1 MPGTPASC
9 PQGLRLVVPGRCSQP
24 RRDLHPDP
32 VCPSS
37 RHTWEAAGPGEGREV
52 GPLEARVIARCHLP
66 LPAPLPRARP
76 PCSALAAAPH
86 GAPGKQAEE
95 CPQPAATPRP
105 KGRHPGSG
113 GIRWRA
119 PHAHTA
125 TLAQLLPAPAG
136 AKPQNNGVSIPP
148 QPGAGRGESPRPWL
162 PAHLLQQGSPADG
175 ISPPKPP
182 TVPLDTQAN
191 MLCGVCS
198 GTALSWA
205 LGSLPGQGAGLLAPP
220 VNAGPYVLAEPAIP
234 SLPWT
239 QHRSQAVGC
248 AGLDSRGPGAPPS
261 VGTPLPGP
269 QRAPRTTLILK
280 PSPPTPVAPR
290 PLCSQMSITASG
302 LRGRFLGSQSPALL
316 AFFSSGPFLLGT
328 QLRCE
333 DLCHGSGQAKAPA
346 MAKGPVSCLP
356 RNVLSERQRSALVPG
371 WEKHAETWHMWQKDV
386 LQLALASQTPAGA
399 PDPSVGTSSV
409 TMQQASPSRA
419 TVDVDDEPP
428 SLVLRSPGLSPS
440 RALRPPMLW
449 SRQPPSPLVSEES
462 QSCLGRAGSPGQG
475 TDKAITL
482 DARSVSGYDVED
494 GSSFLLTASPDWWL
508 GSLEGRGSSAPF
520 RVPARSSV
528 LDRAEP
534 SFLDDH
540 EPGSQDPPDGPL
552 EPWSSD
558 VSCPSSALREEVDS
572 IFPDFFA
579 Y

>member
-1 MPGTPASC
+1 
-9 PQGLRLVVPGRCSQP
+9 
-24 RRDLHPDP
+24 
-32 VCPSS
+32 
-37 RHTWEAAGPGEGREV
+37 
-52 GPLEARVIARCHLP
+52 
-66 LPAPLPRARP
+66 
-76 PCSALAAAPH
+76 
-86 GAPGKQAEE
+86 
-95 CPQPAATPRP
+95 
-105 KGRHPGSG
+105 
-113 GIRWRA
+113 
-119 PHAHTA
+119 
-125 TLAQLLPAPAG
+125 
-136 AKPQNNGVSIPP
+136 
-148 QPGAGRGESPRPWL
+148 
-162 PAHLLQQGSPADG
+162 
-175 ISPPKPP
+175 
-182 TVPLDTQAN
+182 
-191 MLCGVCS
+191 
-198 GTALSWA
+198 
-205 LGSLPGQGAGLLAPP
+205 
-220 VNAGPYVLAEPAIP
+220 
-234 SLPWT
+234 
-239 QHRSQAVGC
+239 
-248 AGLDSRGPGAPPS
+248 
-261 VGTPLPGP
+261 
-269 QRAPRTTLILK
+269 
-280 PSPPTPVAPR
+280 
-290 PLCSQMSITASG
+290 
-302 LRGRFLGSQSPALL
+302 
-316 AFFSSGPFLLGT
+316 
-328 QLRCE
+328 
-333 DLCHGSGQAKAPA
+333 

-356 RNVLSERQRSALVPG
+356 RNVLSERQRRKRISLSCERLRALLPQFDGRREDMASVLEMSVQFLRLASALVPG

-419 TVDVDDEPP
+419 TVDVDDGKAPVGAAAVLGGPPALPGEREWALVLPSCRPRRGPQGSVMTALPSCWMSATVVGHCLDHSCQSASATGGETVPSPSPEPP

-558 VSCPSSALREEVDS
+558 VSCPSSSLREEVDS

>member
-1 MPGTPASC
+1 
-9 PQGLRLVVPGRCSQP
+9 
-24 RRDLHPDP
+24 
-32 VCPSS
+32 
-37 RHTWEAAGPGEGREV
+37 
-52 GPLEARVIARCHLP
+52 P
-66 LPAPLPRARP
+66 LPPQIRSLLGPPSRETLEGSAQLGAGARGLVLRP
-76 PCSALAAAPH
+76 P
-86 GAPGKQAEE
+86 
-95 CPQPAATPRP
+95 P
-105 KGRHPGSG
+105 K
-113 GIRWRA
+113 
-119 PHAHTA
+119 
-125 TLAQLLPAPAG
+125 
-136 AKPQNNGVSIPP
+136 
-148 QPGAGRGESPRPWL
+148 
-162 PAHLLQQGSPADG
+162 
-175 ISPPKPP
+175 
-182 TVPLDTQAN
+182 
-191 MLCGVCS
+191 
-198 GTALSWA
+198 
-205 LGSLPGQGAGLLAPP
+205 
-220 VNAGPYVLAEPAIP
+220 
-234 SLPWT
+234 
-239 QHRSQAVGC
+239 
-248 AGLDSRGPGAPPS
+248 
-261 VGTPLPGP
+261 
-269 QRAPRTTLILK
+269 
-280 PSPPTPVAPR
+280 
-290 PLCSQMSITASG
+290 MSITASG

-316 AFFSSGPFLLGT
+316 AFFSSGPFLFGT

-346 MAKGPVSCLP
+346 VAKGPVSYLP
-356 RNVLSERQRSALVPG
+356 RNVLSERQRRKRISLSCERLRALLPQFDGRREDMASVLEMSVQFLRLASALVPG
-371 WEKHAETWHMWQKDV
+371 WEKHAETWHTWQKDV
-386 LQLALASQTPAGA
+386 LQVALASQTPAGA
-399 PDPSVGTSSV
+399 PDPGVGTSSV

-419 TVDVDDEPP
+419 AADVDDGKAPVGAAAVLGGPPALPEPP

-534 SFLDDH
+534 SFLGDH

-558 VSCPSSALREEVDS
+558 VSCPSSALREEVDT

>member
-24 RRDLHPDP
+24 R
-32 VCPSS
+32 
-37 RHTWEAAGPGEGREV
+37 
-52 GPLEARVIARCHLP
+52 
-66 LPAPLPRARP
+66 
-76 PCSALAAAPH
+76 
-86 GAPGKQAEE
+86 
-95 CPQPAATPRP
+95 
-105 KGRHPGSG
+105 
-113 GIRWRA
+113 
-119 PHAHTA
+119 
-125 TLAQLLPAPAG
+125 
-136 AKPQNNGVSIPP
+136 
-148 QPGAGRGESPRPWL
+148 
-162 PAHLLQQGSPADG
+162 
-175 ISPPKPP
+175 
-182 TVPLDTQAN
+182 
-191 MLCGVCS
+191 
-198 GTALSWA
+198 
-205 LGSLPGQGAGLLAPP
+205 
-220 VNAGPYVLAEPAIP
+220 
-234 SLPWT
+234 
-239 QHRSQAVGC
+239 
-248 AGLDSRGPGAPPS
+248 
-261 VGTPLPGP
+261 
-269 QRAPRTTLILK
+269 
-280 PSPPTPVAPR
+280 
-290 PLCSQMSITASG
+290 
-302 LRGRFLGSQSPALL
+302 
-316 AFFSSGPFLLGT
+316 SSGPFLFGT

-346 MAKGPVSCLP
+346 VAKGPVSYLP
-356 RNVLSERQRSALVPG
+356 RNVLSERQRRKRISLSCERLRALLPQFDGRREDMASVLEMSVQFLRLASALVPG
-371 WEKHAETWHMWQKDV
+371 WEKHAETWHTWQKDV
-386 LQLALASQTPAGA
+386 LQVALASQTPAGA
-399 PDPSVGTSSV
+399 PDPGVGTSSV

-419 TVDVDDEPP
+419 AADVDDEPP

-534 SFLDDH
+534 SFLGDH

-558 VSCPSSALREEVDS
+558 VSCPSSALREEVDT

>member
-1 MPGTPASC
+1 MAFRGLASDA
-9 PQGLRLVVPGRCSQP
+9 GLP
-24 RRDLHPDP
+24 
-32 VCPSS
+32 
-37 RHTWEAAGPGEGREV
+37 
-52 GPLEARVIARCHLP
+52 
-66 LPAPLPRARP
+66 
-76 PCSALAAAPH
+76 
-86 GAPGKQAEE
+86 GAPGSE
-95 CPQPAATPRP
+95 
-105 KGRHPGSG
+105 
-113 GIRWRA
+113 
-119 PHAHTA
+119 
-125 TLAQLLPAPAG
+125 
-136 AKPQNNGVSIPP
+136 
-148 QPGAGRGESPRPWL
+148 
-162 PAHLLQQGSPADG
+162 
-175 ISPPKPP
+175 
-182 TVPLDTQAN
+182 
-191 MLCGVCS
+191 
-198 GTALSWA
+198 
-205 LGSLPGQGAGLLAPP
+205 
-220 VNAGPYVLAEPAIP
+220 
-234 SLPWT
+234 
-239 QHRSQAVGC
+239 GC
-248 AGLDSRGPGAPPS
+248 
-261 VGTPLPGP
+261 
-269 QRAPRTTLILK
+269 
-280 PSPPTPVAPR
+280 
-290 PLCSQMSITASG
+290 
-302 LRGRFLGSQSPALL
+302 
-316 AFFSSGPFLLGT
+316 SSGPFLLGT

-356 RNVLSERQRSALVPG
+356 RNVLSERQRRKRISLSCERLRALLPQFDGRREDMASVLEMSVQFLRLASALVPG

-558 VSCPSSALREEVDS
+558 VSCPSSSLREEVDS